1 MYRLDKDDS
10 SGDAQDGAIKGGETF
25 WGVIA
30 GLVKNMGLKPDYILW
45 GTSWI
50 NLMMMSYDMPYWK
63 ADGQKLNT
71 PIETKDDFEEFLN

>member
-1 MYRLDKDDS
+1 
-10 SGDAQDGAIKGGETF
+10 
-25 WGVIA
+25 
-30 GLVKNMGLKPDYILW
+30 MGLKPDYILW